1 MNKFLGAALGIAIAA
16 LLVGSFL
23 PAGPSLKLLPA
34 PTILLAQIIESN
46 PTPPIAQDPSPPIAQ
61 DPSPPIEQDPTP
73 LIEQNPS
80 PPIAQDPSP
89 PVEQNPSPPIENQSG
104 QSAND

>member
-34 PTILLAQIIESN
+34 PTVLLAQIIETN

-61 DPSPPIEQDPTP
+61 NPSPPIEQDPSP
-73 LIEQNPS
+73 PIAQSPSPPIAEDPSPPIEQNPS
-80 PPIAQDPSP
+80 PPIEDQPG
-89 PVEQNPSPPIENQSG
+89 QSG
-104 QSAND
+104 ND

>member
-1 MNKFLGAALGIAIAA
+1 MNKSLGATLGCAIAA
-16 LLVGSFL
+16 LLIGMFL
-23 PAGPSLKLLPA
+23 PASLLPTPLPS

-46 PTPPIAQDPSPPIAQ
+46 PSPPIAQDPSPPIAQ

-89 PVEQNPSPPIENQSG
+89 PVEQNLSPPIENQSG
-104 QSAND
+104 QSADD